1 MHEMTPERRQ
11 LSVSRPPASIENAVP
26 SVARRLDELSRLV
39 RAPPLLLLLLLL
51 LLSLPCSSA
60 GSPSFLTLTQHSMFY
75 VCDGSMHR
83 AIGCALK
90 VTHANRACCT
100 APPPPLTTPQAV
112 AANRHEVWTAAIEMR
127 LAQLAE
133 ERRWREAAAEAIVAA
148 KQRELEFLEQQ
159 QEVGQEE
166 EQGRTPPSVQ
176 QPQRQAGA
184 WAAGED
190 PSLPSPLASPLSRTG

>member
-1 MHEMTPERRQ
+1 MEGLQMHEMTPERRQ
-11 LSVSRPPASIENAVP
+11 LSVSRPPASIENTVP
-26 SVARRLDELSRLV
+26 SVARRLDELSRL
-39 RAPPLLLLLLLL
+39 
-51 LLSLPCSSA
+51 
-60 GSPSFLTLTQHSMFY
+60 
-75 VCDGSMHR
+75 
-83 AIGCALK
+83 
-90 VTHANRACCT
+90 
-100 APPPPLTTPQAV
+100 AV